1 MNFLHFFAVSIALF
15 TILVTLRKCV
25 VTEKYSFFWIISGVV
40 IVALAVFP
48 GIAFRLSSWLG
59 VINPAN
65 LVFFVSLFGL
75 LIVVVLLSL
84 DLSAQGKQIR
94 RLAEEIAILEQRATN
109 LEDK

>member
-1 MNFLHFFAVSIALF
+1 MSLLSFFVVSIALF
-15 TILVTLRKCV
+15 TILVTLKKGV
-25 VTEKYSFFWIISGVV
+25 VTEKYSFFWITSGAV

-48 GIAFRLSSWLG
+48 GIAFQLSSWLG

-75 LIVVVLLSL
+75 LIVVILLSL
-84 DLSAQGKQIR
+84 DLSTQGKQIR
-94 RLAEEIAILEQRATN
+94 RLAEEIAILEQRVTN